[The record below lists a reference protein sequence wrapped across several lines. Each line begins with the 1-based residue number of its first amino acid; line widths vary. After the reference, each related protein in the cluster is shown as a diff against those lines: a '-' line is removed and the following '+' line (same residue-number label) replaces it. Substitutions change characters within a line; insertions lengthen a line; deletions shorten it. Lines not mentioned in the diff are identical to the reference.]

1 MFTFIPSGIVEIT
14 GCVSWEGPV
23 LEGTGAQRYNEPWK
37 INIQSAS
44 QNRSLEMTKTI
55 QQNRIENGIAKQATV
70 HQNQVSISL
79 NYKHETSVLIPC
91 CRDIIEEKL
100 PINSVVTFVLF
111 YLFIC
116 LFHFFLFILGVRNH
130 EHATSPYNYSLVS
143 FFTYYCVANA
153 IYKPVLV
160 IGFENVQT
168 LIKVL
173 FRVTC

>member
-1 MFTFIPSGIVEIT
+1 MFTFIPSGIIEIT

-55 QQNRIENGIAKQATV
+55 QQSRIENVIAKQATV

-79 NYKHETSVLIPC
+79 NYKHEISVLIPC
-91 CRDIIEEKL
+91 CRDIIEAKL
-100 PINSVVTFVLF
+100 PINSVVTFVE
-111 YLFIC
+111 YYVVYSY
-116 LFHFFLFILGVRNH
+116 FILGVRNH
-130 EHATSPYNYSLVS
+130 EHATSPYNYSQVS
-143 FFTYYCVANA
+143 SFTYYCVANA